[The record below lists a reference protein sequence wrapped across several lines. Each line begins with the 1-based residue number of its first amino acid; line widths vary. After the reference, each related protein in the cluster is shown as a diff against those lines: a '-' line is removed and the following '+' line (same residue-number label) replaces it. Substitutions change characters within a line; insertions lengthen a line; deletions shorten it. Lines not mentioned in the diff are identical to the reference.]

1 MRILGK
7 IYRRQIHSF
16 DGEGDYEGDY
26 SPAPTGQYPDIHI
39 TGDIDITLR
48 VDTDDWEPCSELV
61 EAEFRWMK
69 RIEALYQDWWLWR

>member
-16 DGEGDYEGDY
+16 DGEGDYE
-26 SPAPTGQYPDIHI
+26 I